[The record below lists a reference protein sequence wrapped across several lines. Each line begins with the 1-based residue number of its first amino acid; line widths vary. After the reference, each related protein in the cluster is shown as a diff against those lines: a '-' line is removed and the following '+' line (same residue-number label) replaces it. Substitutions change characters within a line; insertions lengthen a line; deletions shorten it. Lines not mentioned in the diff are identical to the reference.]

1 MATVVDMPK
10 LSDTMTVGRLVKWLK
25 NEGDAVKTGD
35 MLAEVETDKA
45 TMELENFVDG
55 TLLKQAVAVGAKVP
69 IGAPICVIGKPGEA
83 IPELKTVAAPAPA
96 AKAPAAAPAAKPAA
110 PAPVHKPAPAA
121 KSAAIPPP
129 VSMTETPLPMAEGGR
144 PKASPL
150 AKKVAGAHGLD
161 LRFVKGTGPGGRIVR
176 SDVEARVKLGIPVA
190 VPVAMGG
197 GASALPTGPV
207 AQEADLPLSGMREV
221 IAQRLLESKTTIPH
235 FYIEVEVD
243 SEPLSKLRAALN
255 KKLES
260 EGVKISVNDFILK
273 AVVEAIRVKPA
284 INASWMGEFIHQY
297 AGVQLA
303 FGVAIEGGLVT
314 PVVRDAHALSLVA
327 IAKEA
332 KALAAEARSG
342 KLHPNKMSGSTFTVT
357 NLGMYGTSRF
367 SGIINPP
374 NAAILAVGA
383 SRRVPVVDEH
393 GNIVPGERMTLT
405 LSCDHRVVDGA
416 LAAEFLA
423 ALKEL
428 LEEPGVLVA

>member
-110 PAPVHKPAPAA
+110 PAPAP
-121 KSAAIPPP
+121 KSAAIAPPIS
-129 VSMTETPLPMAEGGR
+129 VTETPLPMATDHR

-190 VPVAMGG
+190 VPVAVGG

-207 AQEADLPLSGMREV
+207 AEEADIPLSGMREV

-235 FYIEVEVD
+235 FYIEVEVN
-243 SEPLSKLRAALN
+243 SEPLSHLRAALN

-273 AVVEAIRVKPA
+273 AVVEAIRAKPA

-314 PVVRDAHALSLVA
+314 PVIRDAHALSLVA
-327 IAKEA
+327 IAKQA
-332 KALAAEARSG
+332 KALAGEARSG

-383 SRRVPVVDEH
+383 SRAVPVVDAH